1 MSAREYR
8 SRHNVKFLVFV
19 KNLIL
24 SIDRVLKIS
33 MGIYETNYVQKLL
46 KYFLITS
53 GFGFQ
58 LSCGNFLR
66 K

>member
-24 SIDRVLKIS
+24 SIGRVLKIS

-46 KYFLITS
+46 EYFLITS
-53 GFGFQ
+53 GFDFQ